1 LSYILD
7 ALKKADADR
16 ERAAVPGLHARPQDA
31 LAARDEPRAGMRW
44 GVVAA
49 AAIVVLGGTL
59 AWVLMSQ
66 PAVQVPAIAAAP
78 PPIPAPAPTPTPAP
92 VSVPAPEPAPA
103 IAAAAAPAPA
113 STTPSPAA
121 AEPTPTPTV
130 VLPPPAP
137 PPAPPA
143 PAQPPAA
150 TATAPTAARV
160 PTLAELPADVR
171 ASLPPLAI
179 SGAVYSPTPAARLL
193 FIGGQVLKEGDAVA
207 NGVVVEQIGAAAS
220 VLSVRGLKFQ
230 VSH

>member
-31 LAARDEPRAGMRW
+31 LAAGDEPRSRVPWAVLAG
-44 GVVAA
+44 

-66 PAVQVPAIAAAP
+66 PAVQVPAMAAAP
-78 PPIPAPAPTPTPAP
+78 SPAPAPVPEPTPA
-92 VSVPAPEPAPA
+92 V
-103 IAAAAAPAPA
+103 AAAPAPVNTA
-113 STTPSPAA
+113 PPAA
-121 AEPTPTPTV
+121 MAETTPTPTV

-137 PPAPPA
+137 PPAPPG
-143 PAQPPAA
+143 PARPPAA
-150 TATAPTAARV
+150 AAAVPAAARV

-179 SGAVYSPTPAARLL
+179 SGAVYSPTPSARLL
-193 FIGGQVLKEGDAVA
+193 FVGGQVLKEGDAIA
-207 NGVVVEQIGAAAS
+207 DGVVVEQIGAAAS

>member
-31 LAARDEPRAGMRW
+31 LAPGDEARSRMPW

-66 PAVQVPAIAAAP
+66 PSVNVPSMAEAP
-78 PPIPAPAPTPTPAP
+78 PPPSPAPTPASPTAPAPAPAPAVAATPP
-92 VSVPAPEPAPA
+92 VVAEPA
-103 IAAAAAPAPA
+103 
-113 STTPSPAA
+113 
-121 AEPTPTPTV
+121 PTPTV
-130 VLPPPAP
+130 VLAPPAP
-137 PPAPPA
+137 PPAPPPPARPA
-143 PAQPPAA
+143 PPPAA
-150 TATAPTAARV
+150 APTATRV

-179 SGAVYSPTPAARLL
+179 SGAVYSPTPSARLL
-193 FIGGQVLKEGDAVA
+193 FIGGQVLKEGDAVT
-207 NGVVVEQIGAAAS
+207 NDIVVEQIGASAS
-220 VLSVRGLKFQ
+220 VLSVRGQKFQ